1 MTEVKQLPH
10 DSDMAI
16 RHFESVLLLAR
27 NLASEGV
34 SIYEHKFDP
43 LFFGSWYLIAGTR
56 HRRVKFFWDGRDE
69 CFTVEQASFSDG
81 GSRGDW
87 QRVTDHSVD
96 TRRGADPFQYVQDY
110 LTQAQATQ

>member
-43 LFFGSWYLIAGTR
+43 LFFWELVS
-56 HRRVKFFWDGRDE
+56 HRRDATPAGKVLLGWEGRV
-69 CFTVEQASFSDG
+69 F
-81 GSRGDW
+81 
-87 QRVTDHSVD
+87 H
-96 TRRGADPFQYVQDY
+96 RRAGEF
-110 LTQAQATQ
+110 L